1 MCKGIEMRIHYQ
13 VLSVLLGLALVSG
26 CDRSIATS
34 SINSVDHHPTEIA
47 AKLNR
52 KFSVAYDRVV
62 RIQSEN
68 LEIQF
73 TDVVGDS
80 RCPSETDCV
89 WQGQVEIRL
98 HITQGDR
105 DLGNLNLVRQA
116 GLEEEAI
123 ATIDGYSIKLI
134 DVKPYPKNNK
144 PIEVSDYTA
153 ILEVSR

>member
-1 MCKGIEMRIHYQ
+1 MRIHYQ
-13 VLSVLLGLALVSG
+13 ILSVLLGLALVSG

-34 SINSVDHHPTEIA
+34 SINSADPHPTEIA

-52 KFSVAYDRVV
+52 KFSVGYDRVV
-62 RIQSEN
+62 RIQSED

-80 RCPSETDCV
+80 RCPSETQCV

-98 HITQGDR
+98 HITRGDR
-105 DLGNLNLVRQA
+105 DLGNLNLIRQM
-116 GLEEEAI
+116 GLEDSAI

-134 DVKPYPKNNK
+134 DVKPYPKNTQ